1 GEINPSLHTSTSS
14 LNFGSSTT
22 TKSFTIKNTGGGTL
36 IGTISDNRNWISV
49 SSASFSLTQN
59 QSKEITV
66 NVDRSGLSVGTNT
79 GNVFVSSNSGNATV
93 SITATK
99 DDPTPTPPPPDPD
112 PDPLPP
118 DPDPVPTTNT
128 VKFTSSNR
136 ILKLTGEFFNDYTTL
151 KIAGGNLVIITKTI
165 SNGFEMK
172 VPDNYTKINFLKGNS
187 WYWPGR
193 DGYRL
198 VVDGVKWVE
207 VENEGGWYYLDVG
220 QDPDPLPPPPDPDPD
235 PTPTPTT
242 NTVKFTSSNRIL
254 KLTGEFF
261 NDYTKLIIAGGNLI
275 LITKTISN
283 GFETTIPNGYT
294 KVNFVKGS
302 GWHYPGKDGVTLVL
316 NGLKW
321 ISEGWYKFLTDLP
334 KLAQDSLENKTVSL
348 KNYSLSQNYPNPFN
362 PETLINFSIPS
373 QEFVILKIYNMLGVE
388 IAILVNGLV
397 EKGEHKIIFCD
408 NQLPAGIY
416 FYQIKAGKFSQ
427 TRKMIFTK

>member
-1 GEINPSLHTSTSS
+1 
-14 LNFGSSTT
+14 
-22 TKSFTIKNTGGGTL
+22 
-36 IGTISDNRNWISV
+36 
-49 SSASFSLTQN
+49 
-59 QSKEITV
+59 
-66 NVDRSGLSVGTNT
+66 
-79 GNVFVSSNSGNATV
+79 
-93 SITATK
+93 
-99 DDPTPTPPPPDPD
+99 
-112 PDPLPP
+112 
-118 DPDPVPTTNT
+118 
-128 VKFTSSNR
+128 NR

-172 VPDNYTKINFLKGNS
+172 VSDGYVKINFLKGSS
-187 WYWPGR
+187 WHYPGK
-193 DGYRL
+193 
-198 VVDGVKWVE
+198 DGVTLVLNGLKWISE
-207 VENEGGWYYLDVG
+207 GWYKFLT
-220 QDPDPLPPPPDPDPD
+220 DPDPPPPDPDPD
-235 PTPTPTT
+235 PLPPDPTPDPTPTT

-261 NDYTKLIIAGGNLI
+261 NDYTRLIIAGGNLI

-362 PETLINFSIPS
+362 PETVINFSIPS